1 MFNVYTLIAQSYRQ
15 VRHYIT
21 ALINFVYNNYNAL
34 LCYLFLSCRQI
45 EKTKWDRDPVK
56 NSCEAYMNA
65 RKELGI
71 MLTLKHPHIV
81 PLLAISIRPLS
92 LVLSL
97 APQGALRDRL
107 LDFERAG
114 TRVPAYVIRNI
125 IIQVS

>member
-1 MFNVYTLIAQSYRQ
+1 MSVCLSRCYYKCL
-15 VRHYIT
+15 HYIT
-21 ALINFVYNNYNAL
+21 WFV
-34 LCYLFLSCRQI
+34 SCRQI
-45 EKTKWDRDPVK
+45 EKAKWDRDPIK
-56 NSCEAYMNA
+56 FSCEAYLNA

-92 LVLSL
+92 LILSL

-114 TRVPAYVIRNI
+114 TRVPAYVIRDI
-125 IIQVS
+125 IIQVNRVVFFT